1 MTTEYSGGGDLSFS
15 LKIMWRGGE
24 RPSRGPKPGLD
35 LTRIVEA
42 AIRVADAEGLAALSM
57 RRIATELGVGT
68 MSLYRYV
75 PGKAELLD
83 LMLDAVYG
91 EDIDLEQDPG
101 QEAARLR
108 AGGWRAGLEEIARG
122 SWALHLRHPWILQV
136 SQARPVLG
144 PSSITGL
151 EIAMRLLDGIGL
163 DDFQM
168 MKVISLIDSYVT
180 GTARLAVEA
189 GQAAQR
195 TGVSDEDFWQAQG
208 PFIMRFMSDE
218 RFPTLTRAAEAGVF
232 TVDDGDGFGFEF
244 GLQRVLDGIE
254 AFVAAAGR
262 EHPAPGTG

>member
-1 MTTEYSGGGDLSFS
+1 MTTEYSGRGDVAFS
-15 LKIMWRGGE
+15 LKVMWGGE
-24 RPSRGPKPGLD
+24 ERPTRGPRPGLSVA
-35 LTRIVEA
+35 RIVEA
-42 AIRVADAEGLAALSM
+42 AIRVADAEGLSALSM

-75 PGKAELLD
+75 PGKAELVD
-83 LMLDAVYG
+83 LMLDTAYG
-91 EDIDLEQDPG
+91 EDLDPERDPG
-101 QEAARLR
+101 QEAERLR
-108 AGGWRAGLEEIARG
+108 AGGWRAGLEQIARG

-163 DDFQM
+163 DDLQM
-168 MKVISLIDSYVT
+168 MKVITLVDSYVT
-180 GTARLAVEA
+180 GTARLVVEA

-195 TGVSDEDFWQAQG
+195 TGVSDEDFWDAQG
-208 PFIMRFMSDE
+208 PFLMRFLSDE
-218 RFPTLTRAAEAGVF
+218 RFPTLARAAAAGVF
-232 TVDDGDGFGFEF
+232 SGDDGDGFGFEF

-262 EHPAPGTG
+262 DRPAPGSA